1 MEKTSHWAALYF
13 VTLMTFGNY
22 VLFNL
27 LVAILVEGFSSER
40 HERRER
46 EQREIIKAKLNAEQQ
61 QLQMQLQMQEQ
72 FNEMFPP
79 DDIKSFSDST
89 TSDSY
94 NDLRNRWFSAEEL
107 RKLNNIDNV
116 KCNIQKQ
123 KLLQGASSGGVEAE
137 TGDGGQLPTKSN
149 QEKEMSQRQG
159 SYKRKHGHS
168 VRDKNRSADGRKH
181 PDPPIITTT
190 AATPQDS
197 PSNTMEMG
205 TTLKDWE
212 QIDLE
217 TFVSFLPFFAFS
229 QITAAFKFIFIS
241 PGSTSNSPHTTLS
254 LWLIKGPRR
263 ANFPRTA
270 AISLEIRT
278 WRFLAASLTTW
289 RFGLDKTFADGF
301 WCVADMR

>member
-1 MEKTSHWAALYF
+1 MIIINGYDFQHEKRVISTLKWKMKKFHVKQILTQEDWNVVLFNGMEKTSHWAALYF

-72 FNEMFPP
+72 FNEMFPA
-79 DDIKSFSDST
+79 DDLKSFSDST

-107 RKLNNIDNV
+107 RKMNNFDV

-123 KLLQGASSGGVEAE
+123 KLLQGDAEA
-137 TGDGGQLPTKSN
+137 GDGQLPNYLSKSN
-149 QEKEMSQRQG
+149 QEKEINQHRPG
-159 SYKRKHGHS
+159 SYKRRHPS
-168 VRDKNRSADGRKH
+168 IRDKNRSSTATTSTDGRKVH
-181 PDPPIITTT
+181 EPPIITTT

-205 TTLKDWE
+205 TSLKDWE
-212 QIDLE
+212 HVDLE
-217 TFVSFLPFFAFS
+217 SLEKSVRPLLISSSSNLLCKSMQLLFSLSFLLFHRNRPKY
-229 QITAAFKFIFIS
+229 T
-241 PGSTSNSPHTTLS
+241 
-254 LWLIKGPRR
+254 
-263 ANFPRTA
+263 
-270 AISLEIRT
+270 
-278 WRFLAASLTTW
+278 
-289 RFGLDKTFADGF
+289 
-301 WCVADMR
+301 

>member
-1 MEKTSHWAALYF
+1 
-13 VTLMTFGNY
+13 MTFGNY

-79 DDIKSFSDST
+79 DDLKSFSEST

-94 NDLRNRWFSAEEL
+94 NELRNRWFSAEEL
-107 RKLNNIDNV
+107 RKLNNIDV

-123 KLLQGASSGGVEAE
+123 KLLQGAAAASNGGSGGGSNGGGVDVE
-137 TGDGGQLPTKSN
+137 TGDVQSNYLSKSN
-149 QEKEMSQRQG
+149 QEKEMNQRQG
-159 SYKRKHGHS
+159 SYKRRHGHS
-168 VRDKNRSADGRKH
+168 VKDKNRSSAGGSGVGDVGRKH
-181 PDPPIITTT
+181 PEPPIITTT

-205 TTLKDWE
+205 TSLKDWE

-217 TFVSFLPFFAFS
+217 NFVSLFFYF
-229 QITAAFKFIFIS
+229 
-241 PGSTSNSPHTTLS
+241 P
-254 LWLIKGPRR
+254 LICFFF
-263 ANFPRTA
+263 NFP
-270 AISLEIRT
+270 SLSF
-278 WRFLAASLTTW
+278 FLS
-289 RFGLDKTFADGF
+289 FFQFK
-301 WCVADMR
+301 

>member
-1 MEKTSHWAALYF
+1 MVLFNGMEKTSHWAALYF

-79 DDIKSFSDST
+79 DDVKSFSDST

-94 NDLRNRWFSAEEL
+94 NELRNRWFSAEEL
-107 RKLNNIDNV
+107 RKLNNYDV

-123 KLLQGASSGGVEAE
+123 KLLQGETDGAE
-137 TGDGGQLPTKSN
+137 GQMPPAYLTKSN
-149 QEKEMSQRQG
+149 QEKEMHQRSG
-159 SYKRKHGHS
+159 SHKRRHHS
-168 VRDKNRSADGRKH
+168 VRDKSKSEKKVRE
-181 PDPPIITTT
+181 PPTITTT

-197 PSNTMEMG
+197 PNNTMEVG
-205 TTLKDWE
+205 VTLKNWE
-212 QIDLE
+212 HIEIEHLE
-217 TFVSFLPFFAFS
+217 VNVS
-229 QITAAFKFIFIS
+229 
-241 PGSTSNSPHTTLS
+241 
-254 LWLIKGPRR
+254 
-263 ANFPRTA
+263 
-270 AISLEIRT
+270 
-278 WRFLAASLTTW
+278 
-289 RFGLDKTFADGF
+289 
-301 WCVADMR
+301 

>member
-79 DDIKSFSDST
+79 DEIKSFSEST

-94 NDLRNRWFSAEEL
+94 NELRNRWFSAEEL
-107 RKLNNIDNV
+107 RKLNNFDV

-123 KLLQGASSGGVEAE
+123 KMLQGGGTEAE
-137 TGDGGQLPTKSN
+137 TGDGGQLPTNYLSKSN
-149 QEKEMSQRQG
+149 QEKEMNQRSG
-159 SYKRKHGHS
+159 SYKRRHTQS
-168 VRDKNRSADGRKH
+168 VKDKNRTSSDGRKVH
-181 PDPPIITTT
+181 EPPIITTT

-205 TTLKDWE
+205 TSLRDWE
-212 QIDLE
+212 QIDLDA
-217 TFVSFLPFFAFS
+217 FVSLFIMKKNLFL
-229 QITAAFKFIFIS
+229 
-241 PGSTSNSPHTTLS
+241 
-254 LWLIKGPRR
+254 
-263 ANFPRTA
+263 
-270 AISLEIRT
+270 
-278 WRFLAASLTTW
+278 
-289 RFGLDKTFADGF
+289 
-301 WCVADMR
+301 

>member
-72 FNEMFPP
+72 YNDMYPQE
-79 DDIKSFSDST
+79 DGKSFSEST

-94 NDLRNRWFSAEEL
+94 NELRNRWFSAEEL
-107 RKLNNIDNV
+107 RKLNNLDV

-123 KLLQGASSGGVEAE
+123 KLLQGE
-137 TGDGGQLPTKSN
+137 TDAGDGQMPTYMTKSN
-149 QEKEMSQRQG
+149 HEKEHHQSSG
-159 SYKRKHGHS
+159 HKRRHHS
-168 VRDKNRSADGRKH
+168 VRDKNKAEKRAASRE
-181 PDPPIITTT
+181 PPMITTT

-197 PSNTMEMG
+197 PNNTMEMR
-205 TTLKDWE
+205 TTMKDWE
-212 QIDLE
+212 QNDMEQLE
-217 TFVSFLPFFAFS
+217 VTVS
-229 QITAAFKFIFIS
+229 
-241 PGSTSNSPHTTLS
+241 
-254 LWLIKGPRR
+254 
-263 ANFPRTA
+263 
-270 AISLEIRT
+270 
-278 WRFLAASLTTW
+278 
-289 RFGLDKTFADGF
+289 
-301 WCVADMR
+301 

>member
-123 KLLQGASSGGVEAE
+123 KLLQGAAGASSGGGVEAE
-137 TGDGGQLPTKSN
+137 TGDGGQLPSSYLSKSN

-168 VRDKNRSADGRKH
+168 VRDKNRTTTDGRKH

-205 TTLKDWE
+205 TSLKDWE

-217 TFVSFLPFFAFS
+217 SFVSFFFFSS
-229 QITAAFKFIFIS
+229 QITLAFEFILFLFSPSAPSLFRIHPKF
-241 PGSTSNSPHTTLS
+241 TSHHPQ
-254 LWLIKGPRR
+254 
-263 ANFPRTA
+263 F
-270 AISLEIRT
+270 
-278 WRFLAASLTTW
+278 
-289 RFGLDKTFADGF
+289 
-301 WCVADMR
+301 

>member
-1 MEKTSHWAALYF
+1 MQILTQEDWNVVLFNGMEKTSHWAALYF

-94 NDLRNRWFSAEEL
+94 NELRNRWFSAEEL
-107 RKLNNIDNV
+107 RKLNNMDV

-123 KLLQGASSGGVEAE
+123 KLLQGESEAAE
-137 TGDGGQLPTKSN
+137 SQVPPYLSKSKH
-149 QEKEMSQRQG
+149 EKEKHKRS
-159 SYKRKHGHS
+159 SSHKRKHRHSSREKRKEKRGHE
-168 VRDKNRSADGRKH
+168 
-181 PDPPIITTT
+181 PPIITTT

-197 PSNTMEMG
+197 PNNTMEVG
-205 TTLKDWE
+205 ASLKDWE
-212 QIDLE
+212 TVDMDQLE
-217 TFVSFLPFFAFS
+217 VTVSY
-229 QITAAFKFIFIS
+229 
-241 PGSTSNSPHTTLS
+241 
-254 LWLIKGPRR
+254 
-263 ANFPRTA
+263 
-270 AISLEIRT
+270 
-278 WRFLAASLTTW
+278 
-289 RFGLDKTFADGF
+289 
-301 WCVADMR
+301 C

>member
-46 EQREIIKAKLNAEQQ
+46 EQREMIKAKLNSEQQ
-61 QLQMQLQMQEQ
+61 QLQMQLQMQEH

-79 DDIKSFSDST
+79 DDLKSFSEST

-94 NDLRNRWFSAEEL
+94 NELRNRWFSAEEL
-107 RKLNNIDNV
+107 RKLNNNIDV

-123 KLLQGASSGGVEAE
+123 KLLQGAAASGGGGGDVEAGE
-137 TGDGGQLPTKSN
+137 AAQLPSNYLSKSN
-149 QEKEMSQRQG
+149 QEKEMNQRQG
-159 SYKRKHGHS
+159 SSKRRHGHS
-168 VRDKNRSADGRKH
+168 VKDKNRSTSDGRKQ

-205 TTLKDWE
+205 TSLRDWE
-212 QIDLE
+212 QIDLDI
-217 TFVSFLPFFAFS
+217 FVSFFLQLFC
-229 QITAAFKFIFIS
+229 
-241 PGSTSNSPHTTLS
+241 
-254 LWLIKGPRR
+254 
-263 ANFPRTA
+263 PRTHSTHEA
-270 AISLEIRT
+270 LIFS
-278 WRFLAASLTTW
+278 F
-289 RFGLDKTFADGF
+289 F
-301 WCVADMR
+301 CV

>member
-1 MEKTSHWAALYF
+1 MCHHHQKQILTQEDWNVVLFNGMEKTSHWAALYF

-79 DDIKSFSDST
+79 DDLKSFSDST

-94 NDLRNRWFSAEEL
+94 NELRNRWFSAEEL
-107 RKLNNIDNV
+107 RKLNNFDV

-123 KLLQGASSGGVEAE
+123 KLLQGE
-137 TGDGGQLPTKSN
+137 TGEVPAEGQVPTYLSKSN
-149 QEKEMSQRQG
+149 QEKEIHQRSG
-159 SYKRKHGHS
+159 SHKRRHHS
-168 VRDKNRSADGRKH
+168 VRDKHKSEKRSYE
-181 PDPPIITTT
+181 PPIITTT

-197 PSNTMEMG
+197 PSNTMEVG
-205 TTLKDWE
+205 TTLRDWE
-212 QIDLE
+212 HIDMDQLNV
-217 TFVSFLPFFAFS
+217 TVSCMKLL
-229 QITAAFKFIFIS
+229 
-241 PGSTSNSPHTTLS
+241 SN
-254 LWLIKGPRR
+254 
-263 ANFPRTA
+263 
-270 AISLEIRT
+270 
-278 WRFLAASLTTW
+278 
-289 RFGLDKTFADGF
+289 
-301 WCVADMR
+301 

>member
-1 MEKTSHWAALYF
+1 MTCRIKKYARTSSTSITIFQTSHWAALYF

-79 DDIKSFSDST
+79 DDLKSFSDST

-107 RKLNNIDNV
+107 RKLNNIDV

-123 KLLQGASSGGVEAE
+123 KLLQGEADA
-137 TGDGGQLPTKSN
+137 TDAQLPNYLSKSN
-149 QEKEMSQRQG
+149 QEKEMNQRSG
-159 SYKRKHGHS
+159 SYKRRHQS
-168 VRDKNRSADGRKH
+168 IRDKNRGEAVSGSNRKCE
-181 PDPPIITTT
+181 PPMITTT

-197 PSNTMEMG
+197 PSNTMEIGSTM
-205 TTLKDWE
+205 KDWE
-212 QIDLE
+212 HVELE
-217 TFVSFLPFFAFS
+217 TCERSVSFIALKTVCINLFFF
-229 QITAAFKFIFIS
+229 
-241 PGSTSNSPHTTLS
+241 
-254 LWLIKGPRR
+254 
-263 ANFPRTA
+263 
-270 AISLEIRT
+270 
-278 WRFLAASLTTW
+278 
-289 RFGLDKTFADGF
+289 
-301 WCVADMR
+301 CC

>member
-1 MEKTSHWAALYF
+1 MCHHHQKQILTQEDWNVVLFNGMEKTSHWAALYF

-94 NDLRNRWFSAEEL
+94 NELKNRWFSAEEL
-107 RKLNNIDNV
+107 RKLNNLDV

-123 KLLQGASSGGVEAE
+123 KLLQGE
-137 TGDGGQLPTKSN
+137 TSDVADGQMPTYLSKSN
-149 QEKEMSQRQG
+149 QEKEAHHHRSA
-159 SYKRKHGHS
+159 SHKRRHHS
-168 VRDKNRSADGRKH
+168 VRDKKKSEKRV
-181 PDPPIITTT
+181 PEPPIITTT

-197 PSNTMEMG
+197 PNNTLEVG
-205 TTLKDWE
+205 TSLRDWE
-212 QIDLE
+212 HIDIDQLE
-217 TFVSFLPFFAFS
+217 VNVSM
-229 QITAAFKFIFIS
+229 
-241 PGSTSNSPHTTLS
+241 
-254 LWLIKGPRR
+254 
-263 ANFPRTA
+263 
-270 AISLEIRT
+270 
-278 WRFLAASLTTW
+278 
-289 RFGLDKTFADGF
+289 RFGKHFHNT
-301 WCVADMR
+301 